1 MAKKKIKN
9 EIMLVTYNH
18 DRQAILNEESWVYTD
33 SLNIAKTIEQEH
45 KATMRNI
52 RKVLEEYSL
61 KTDGAVQAPTSDI
74 DDNAKSGFTSETEK
88 FKLSNQKIRVVDLL
102 MFKCKRSKGDA

>member
-1 MAKKKIKN
+1 MKEGIIMAKKKIKN
-9 EIMLVTYNH
+9 DIMLVTYNH

-61 KTDGAVQAPTSDI
+61 KNRRCSSNTD
-74 DDNAKSGFTSETEK
+74 
-88 FKLSNQKIRVVDLL
+88 LRY
-102 MFKCKRSKGDA
+102 R